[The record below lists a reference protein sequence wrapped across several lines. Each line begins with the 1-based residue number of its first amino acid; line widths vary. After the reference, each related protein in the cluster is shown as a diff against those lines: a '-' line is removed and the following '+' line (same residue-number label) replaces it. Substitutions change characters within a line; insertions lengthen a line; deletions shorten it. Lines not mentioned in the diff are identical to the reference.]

1 MGQLF
6 NKICLERLLL
16 AIVVL
21 LETHCYKTLIQ
32 LAPVEAQPQANLS
45 KQPGNSCFKIQLE
58 MERWADTCKT
68 WLNQHPCHVCSYGWS
83 TAVSRAVKLVRHLG
97 GGGDGG
103 TDHNKT
109 KNNTNTSR
117 EEKGILHPVLLEG
130 ASIFLREKNKP
141 TEQLIAQVESQL
153 ENYRDKPCTFWLL
166 YPALETHLNKS
177 GK

>member
-58 MERWADTCKT
+58 MERWADTFKT

-97 GGGDGG
+97 GGTGGDGG
-103 TDHNKT
+103 TDGPQQNQKQHKHL
-109 KNNTNTSR
+109 KGR
-117 EEKGILHPVLLEG
+117 ERNSSSCIAWRSQHFLKG
-130 ASIFLREKNKP
+130 K
-141 TEQLIAQVESQL
+141 EQANWAADS
-153 ENYRDKPCTFWLL
+153 T
-166 YPALETHLNKS
+166 S
-177 GK
+177 GKPIGKL